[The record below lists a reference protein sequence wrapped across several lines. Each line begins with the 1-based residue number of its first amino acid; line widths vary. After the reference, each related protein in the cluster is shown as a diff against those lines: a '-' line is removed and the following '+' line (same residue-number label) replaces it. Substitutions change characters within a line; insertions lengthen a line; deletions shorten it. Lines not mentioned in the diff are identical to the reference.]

1 MSIDETI
8 KEAIREAV
16 KEAFRDFSPVQKPD
30 RPRTM
35 SVKQAAK
42 YVGISEGAMRNITHR
57 ADFDGAIR
65 VSGRIM
71 VVVDKLDQWLD
82 GVNVDSLT

>member
-1 MSIDETI
+1 MVYYKIC
-8 KEAIREAV
+8 
-16 KEAFRDFSPVQKPD
+16 PHC
-30 RPRTM
+30 
-35 SVKQAAK
+35 
-42 YVGISEGAMRNITHR
+42 GAHLDPGEKCDCVRS
-57 ADFDGAIR
+57 ADFGGAIR

>member
-16 KEAFRDFSPVQKPD
+16 KEAFRDFSRVQKPD

-35 SVKQAAK
+35 TVKQAAK
-42 YVGISEGAMRNITHR
+42 YAGISENLMRNIAYR
-57 ADFDGAIR
+57 DDFDGMLR
-65 VSGRIM
+65 VGGRIM
-71 VVVDKLDQWLD
+71 IITDKLDQWI
-82 GVNVDSLT
+82 DSGRGKGL